1 MPTHA
6 SIALLVCEQCD
17 AAHRKSHLAHG
28 ELARCARC
36 GARLEHAQRLTPSG
50 MLAMTI
56 AAMILFVLANLYPI
70 VSVDVRGAHG
80 VSTFWGAILA
90 SWNSGSA
97 SIAVLAAVTVFFA
110 PLAELLA
117 AGYVLWP
124 LARGRRA
131 KHFGAAMRVLRLVGT
146 WSMPEVFLLG
156 AIVALVK
163 LGGLAT
169 VIPDAGLWA
178 FGALTWLIT
187 LVTSFDHRWLWDIA
201 TGVEA

>member
-1 MPTHA
+1 MPTPA
-6 SIALLVCEQCD
+6 TIALLVCEQCD
-17 AAHRKSHLAHG
+17 AAHRKSHLEHG

-36 GARLEHAQRLTPSG
+36 GARLEKAQRLTPGG

-56 AAMILFVLANLYPI
+56 AAGIMFVLANVYPI

-90 SWNSGSA
+90 SWNEGSA
-97 SIAVLAAVTVFFA
+97 SIAVLAALTVFFA
-110 PLAELLA
+110 PMAELLA

-124 LARGRRA
+124 LTRGRRA
-131 KHFGAAMRVLRLVGT
+131 KHFPGALRVLRLVGS

-163 LGGLAT
+163 LGGMAT

-187 LVTSFDHRWLWDIA
+187 LVTSFDHRWLWDLA
-201 TGVEA
+201 TGAEA